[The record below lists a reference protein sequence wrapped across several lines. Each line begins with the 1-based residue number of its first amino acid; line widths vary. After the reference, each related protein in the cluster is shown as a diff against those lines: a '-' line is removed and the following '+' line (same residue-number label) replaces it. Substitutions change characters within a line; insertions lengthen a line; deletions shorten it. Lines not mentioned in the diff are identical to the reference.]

1 MSKRQWIL
9 KEKREDEIKRL
20 MKELNI
26 SYLCASILSNRQ
38 EVLLGES
45 VVKNAFYNSFLMLD
59 MDGAVD
65 RIKKAI
71 RDKEKI
77 TIYGDFDA
85 DGVTSTAVLYLY
97 LKKQNALVDY
107 YIPDR
112 VEEGYGINEA
122 ALKIIEQRGTTL
134 IITVDTGITA
144 VDDINAIKER
154 GIDVIVT
161 DHHEPKDKIPDCV
174 AVINPK
180 REGCK
185 YPYKELA
192 GVGVVF
198 KLVQALDNGENSE
211 EIIRE
216 YLPLVCFGAQLL
228 MLRR

>member
-1 MSKRQWIL
+1 MSK
-9 KEKREDEIKRL
+9 KAMDTKGKREDEIKRL

-198 KLVQALDNGENSE
+198 KLVQALITVST
-211 EIIRE
+211 
-216 YLPLVCFGAQLL
+216 
-228 MLRR
+228 